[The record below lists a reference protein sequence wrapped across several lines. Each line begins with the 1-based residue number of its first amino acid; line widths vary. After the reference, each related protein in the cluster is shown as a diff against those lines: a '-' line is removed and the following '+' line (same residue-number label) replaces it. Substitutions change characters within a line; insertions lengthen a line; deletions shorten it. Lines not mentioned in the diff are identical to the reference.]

1 MRLLL
6 GLLLALAWA
15 VPAQAAPRCLG
26 AASRD
31 PERPCHNPRL
41 RTMVTPTPDQALLT
55 PNLQCTQQTGGGCE
69 YGVAPEQAQAT
80 VALLGDSHAAHWRGA
95 VEWVARRLRWHVDE
109 LSMSH
114 CPFSTARPVA
124 STGAQDTCPQHN
136 ADVVAWLGDHP
147 EVQTV
152 IVSAN
157 RGDPIDFPD
166 GVPHFTYRVQ
176 TVLEQWDRLPASV
189 RRIVVLLDDPTDRL
203 STFDCVRRAMRR
215 HRDAGY
221 ACRVPRH
228 EALYPDP
235 NAAAARK
242 TARAASLISFTPQ
255 FCARRFCFPVVGG
268 VLVHKDTNH
277 IGQLFGRT
285 LAPILLRRIRGL
297 MGL

>member
-1 MRLLL
+1 MRLGLL
-6 GLLLALAWA
+6 GLVLLAWA

-31 PERPCHNPRL
+31 PERPCNNPRL

-55 PNLQCTQQTGGGCE
+55 PNLQCTQQPGGGGCE
-69 YGVAPEQAQAT
+69 FGVAPERAQAT
-80 VALLGDSHAAHWRGA
+80 VALLGDSHAAHWRSA
-95 VEWVARRLRWHVDE
+95 LDWVARRSRWRVHD

-136 ADVVAWLGDHP
+136 ADVVAWLGEHP
-147 EVQTV
+147 EVNTV

-157 RGDPIDFPD
+157 RGDPIDFPE
-166 GVPHFTYRVQ
+166 GVPRFTYRVQ

-189 RRIVVLLDDPTDRL
+189 TRIVVLLDDPIDRL
-203 STFDCVRRAMRR
+203 DTFDCVRRAMRR
-215 HRDAGY
+215 QRDAGR
-221 ACRVPRH
+221 ACRVPRR

-235 NAAAARK
+235 NAAAVRK
-242 TARAASLISFTPQ
+242 TTRTASLISFTPQ
-255 FCARRFCFPVVGG
+255 FCSRRFCFPVVGG

-285 LAPILLRRIRGL
+285 LAPILLRRL
-297 MGL
+297 ADLL